1 LLFFK
6 PKKIGIVLSRDIEL
20 SVRAFLEDDF
30 LFEVLLDDFGAPLA
44 EDLDWIQVFDLVLF
58 DQLEFLLIY
67 RPSRHFFILV
77 ALVSHFC
84 EVFELLVPRRPHAFQ
99 LGFLCIELVC
109 PER

>member
-1 LLFFK
+1 MLFLK
-6 PKKIGIVLSRDIEL
+6 PEKIGIVLSRDVEL
-20 SVRAFLEDDF
+20 GVRAFLEDDF
-30 LFEVLLDDFGAPLA
+30 WLKVLLDDFGAPLA
-44 EDLDWIQVFDLVLF
+44 EDLDWVQVFHLVLF
-58 DQLEFLLIY
+58 DLCEFRLIY